1 MSKRYEVEVA
11 QIQQKIEELQKS
23 TRVVTSPS
31 ELESLEKEI
40 HELVSELGNALLGQK
55 LQDSIDS
62 KAGSE
67 GEEELSK
74 SHPQRFKREKKRN
87 RQGP

>member
-31 ELESLEKEI
+31 ELEFLENEI
-40 HELVSELGNALLGQK
+40 HILVNELGNALLGQK
-55 LQDSIDS
+55 VQESVDSETS
-62 KAGSE
+62 SE
-67 GEEELSK
+67 AEAELIK
-74 SHPQRFKREKKRN
+74 GHPQRFKREKKI
-87 RQGP
+87 RQ